1 MNALQQK
8 LSRASREALSED
20 DLFVLRVIFNAR
32 LRTWLVVFSV
42 LFAFIAYLA
51 YPYLFYSH
59 DSYQIAGS
67 IAGICVFVLFPAA
80 IFFWK
85 KVWVYRQDLKA
96 DFKYVVQEQIV
107 RKQYFVYT
115 DQYFLS
121 LSDPDYLHH
130 EVTKEDF
137 EKWEV
142 GDHYPVCFAAHS
154 HYPFTLRSRITMM

>member
-1 MNALQQK
+1 MNVLQQK
-8 LSRASREALSED
+8 LSSATRETLSED

-32 LRTWLVVFSV
+32 LRTWFGVFSV

-96 DFKYVVQEQIV
+96 GFKYVVQEQIV
-107 RKQYFVYT
+107 GKQYFAYT
-115 DQYFLS
+115 SIFSVFLIQITCI
-121 LSDPDYLHH
+121 
-130 EVTKEDF
+130 TK
-137 EKWEV
+137 
-142 GDHYPVCFAAHS
+142 
-154 HYPFTLRSRITMM
+154 